1 MVSGLLVALACSGG
15 IVAMVWLLPLGDE
28 QHPNEHDSITVSGI
42 QFRLQHESPTV
53 PFTVPEAHEHSE
65 CRIDECG
72 RKRSAFRVMVRA
84 GEVVPDRRLERVLN
98 DD

>member
-1 MVSGLLVALACSGG
+1 
-15 IVAMVWLLPLGDE
+15 MVWLLPFGDE

-53 PFTVPEAHEHSE
+53 PFTVPEAHDAAQEHSE

-72 RKRSAFRVMVRA
+72 RKRSVFRVLVLA